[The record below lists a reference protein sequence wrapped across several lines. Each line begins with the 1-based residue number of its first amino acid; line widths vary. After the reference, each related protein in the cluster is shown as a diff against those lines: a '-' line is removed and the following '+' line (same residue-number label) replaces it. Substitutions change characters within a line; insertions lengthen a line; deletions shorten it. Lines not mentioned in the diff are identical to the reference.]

1 MTDLLERA
9 LIELHHLPADRQDD
23 VARLILSWISGGEGI
38 YRLTAEEDADLVEAD
53 REIERGELA
62 EASEVDA
69 VFSKY
74 GL

>member
-9 LIELHHLPADRQDD
+9 LIELRHLPAD
-23 VARLILSWISGGEGI
+23 RLILSWISGGEGI

>member
-9 LIELHHLPADRQDD
+9 LIEVRQLSAERQDD
-23 VARLILSWISGGEGI
+23 VARLILSWIGGGDGI
-38 YRLTAEEDADLVEAD
+38 YKLTAEEEADLTEAD

-62 EASEVDA
+62 EGSEVEA
-69 VFSKY
+69 IFSKY

>member
-9 LIELHHLPADRQDD
+9 LIELRHLPADRQDD
-23 VARLILSWISGGEGI
+23 VARLILSWISGG
-38 YRLTAEEDADLVEAD
+38 DLIEAD

>member
-9 LIELHHLPADRQDD
+9 LIEVRHLSAERQDD
-23 VARLILSWISGGEGI
+23 VARLILSWIGGGDGI
-38 YRLTAEEDADLVEAD
+38 YKLTSEEEADLTEAD

-62 EASEVDA
+62 EGSEVEA
-69 VFSKY
+69 IFSKY